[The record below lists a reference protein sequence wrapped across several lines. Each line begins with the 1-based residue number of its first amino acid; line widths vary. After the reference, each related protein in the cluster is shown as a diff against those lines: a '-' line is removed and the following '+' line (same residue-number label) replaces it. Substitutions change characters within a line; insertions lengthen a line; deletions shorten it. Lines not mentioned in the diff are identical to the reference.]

1 MSCMLARSYV
11 AVGEYEQAVREA
23 QQAVDLGQ
31 IGLGGWHIHALLWR
45 TWAYFSWDKWDEAA
59 CVVSG
64 VSEDVGRVW
73 ADLSD
78 VHR

>member
-45 TWAYFSWDKWDEAA
+45 NVGLFLMGQVGRGRR
-59 CVVSG
+59 VVSG
-64 VSEDVGRVW
+64 VS
-73 ADLSD
+73 
-78 VHR
+78 